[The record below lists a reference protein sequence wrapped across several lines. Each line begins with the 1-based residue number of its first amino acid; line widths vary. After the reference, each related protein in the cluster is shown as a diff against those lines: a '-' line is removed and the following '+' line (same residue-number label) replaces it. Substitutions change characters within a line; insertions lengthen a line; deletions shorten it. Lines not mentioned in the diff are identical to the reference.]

1 MKETHATRAVKKL
14 LEARALIIGADA
26 VLNEVWDSLEHC
38 LEIVHMIDN
47 ELKYFPKTVEE
58 VNKDF
63 YDRFIK
69 NKD

>member
-26 VLNEVWDSLEHC
+26 VLNEVWDSLVHC
-38 LEIVHMIDN
+38 LEIVHMIDD
-47 ELKYFPKTVEE
+47 ELSYFSKTVER
-58 VNKDF
+58 VDKDF
-63 YDRFIK
+63 YDRVLK